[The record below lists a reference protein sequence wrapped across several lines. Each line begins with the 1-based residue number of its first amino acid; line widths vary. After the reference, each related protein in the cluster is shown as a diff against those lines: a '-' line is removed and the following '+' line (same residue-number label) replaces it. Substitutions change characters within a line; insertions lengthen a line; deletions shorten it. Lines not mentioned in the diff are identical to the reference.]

1 MPKTLLE
8 AMACGLAVIGT
19 NIDGTREV
27 IKHGENGILCETD
40 PKSIREAI
48 VRVIEDEGLKQTL
61 GINARKTIEQRFSL
75 EKLTDKELGLY
86 VKLLI

>member
-48 VRVIEDEGLKQTL
+48 VRVMEDEGLKQTL